1 MISGYGTTEREW
13 NVLTIM
19 AKTMSATWTGT
30 HLPVLS
36 MYGESHWLYTK
47 YDTTEPHGNILQCP
61 RNCGRGRDIE
71 PLTKKSMTVT
81 CRECN
86 AMATFDKVPLDTR
99 TGLGYASVVKTEFPR
114 KLARV
119 SWIVSE
125 SETSNLDPPSLSL
138 KVKVP
143 AVSRSRSADQ
153 IEERQEIHP
162 AAHLRSSAP
171 IIPPSPL

>member
-1 MISGYGTTEREW
+1 
-13 NVLTIM
+13 
-19 AKTMSATWTGT
+19 
-30 HLPVLS
+30 
-36 MYGESHWLYTK
+36 
-47 YDTTEPHGNILQCP
+47 
-61 RNCGRGRDIE
+61 
-71 PLTKKSMTVT
+71 
-81 CRECN
+81 
-86 AMATFDKVPLDTR
+86 MATFDKVPLDTR
-99 TGLGYASVVKTEFPR
+99 TGLGYASVVKAEFPR